1 MQYGSNKGVY
11 LATHSFTFEDC
22 KFLSNIVK
30 EKYNLKCTVV
40 KTGHTGQWRI
50 KDRNK
55 NAKTN
60 IEIIDLSCLVLTA
73 FDNKTQILKI
83 NMWFLDDS
91 NVEHTLIKSTLYL
104 LS

>member
-1 MQYGSNKGVY
+1 M
-11 LATHSFTFEDC
+11 
-22 KFLSNIVK
+22 
-30 EKYNLKCTVV
+30 V
-40 KTGHTGQWRI
+40 KTGHAGQWII

-60 IEIIDLSCLVLTA
+60 IEILDLFCLVLTA
-73 FDNKTQILKI
+73 FDNKIQILKI
-83 NMWFLDDS
+83 NMWFLDDL

>member
-1 MQYGSNKGVY
+1 M
-11 LATHSFTFEDC
+11 
-22 KFLSNIVK
+22 
-30 EKYNLKCTVV
+30 V

-50 KDRNK
+50 KDINK
-55 NAKTN
+55 NAITN